1 MAGRSSARSSGGRQ
15 RDGRSIVIT
24 AVSTLVVFGL
34 LGWLI
39 VSAPNWPEVRDQF
52 FNPTYFWETLRDV
65 LIGRPDSRYQA
76 LPPFWKNVAIAL
88 VAEVLILIGALAL
101 AIGRGAPGPAFAPV
115 RFLATAY
122 VDLFRAVPGI
132 VVIFALGFG
141 IPALELPGVP
151 NDPTF
156 WAIVTLTLL
165 YSAYVSEVYR
175 SGLESIH
182 PSQEAAARSLGLS
195 RIQTLR
201 HVLVPQA
208 VRRVVPPLLNDFIGL
223 TKDTVLVSFIGV
235 VEVFRT
241 AQIKN
246 AATFNFTP
254 YVAVA
259 VIFIVITIP
268 MARLVDRLATRD
280 RARVQAGAR

>member
-1 MAGRSSARSSGGRQ
+1 MTSASGVRAASGRRAAR
-15 RDGRSIVIT
+15 RST
-24 AVSTLVVFGL
+24 ALAVVSTVAVFGL

-39 VSAPNWPEVRDQF
+39 VSAPNWPAVSSQF
-52 FNPTYFWETLRDV
+52 LDPRLFWETLRDV
-65 LIGRPDSRYQA
+65 ILGVPDASYSA

-88 VAEVLILIGALAL
+88 IAECFILVGALVL
-101 AIGRGAPGPAFAPV
+101 AIARGASGPAFAPV

-122 VDLFRAVPGI
+122 VDFFRAVPGV
-132 VVIFALGFG
+132 VVIIALGLG
-141 IPALELPGVP
+141 LPALDLPGVP

-165 YSAYVSEVYR
+165 YSAYVAEVYR
-175 SGLESIH
+175 AGLESIH
-182 PSQEAAARSLGLS
+182 PSQDAAARSLGLS
-195 RIQTLR
+195 RVQSLR

-235 VEVFRT
+235 VEIFRT
-241 AQIKN
+241 AGIKSG
-246 AATFNFTP
+246 ASFNFTP

-259 VIFIVITIP
+259 VVFVVITIP
-268 MARLVDRLATRD
+268 LTRLVDRMATRD
-280 RARVQAGAR
+280 RARAQAGVR